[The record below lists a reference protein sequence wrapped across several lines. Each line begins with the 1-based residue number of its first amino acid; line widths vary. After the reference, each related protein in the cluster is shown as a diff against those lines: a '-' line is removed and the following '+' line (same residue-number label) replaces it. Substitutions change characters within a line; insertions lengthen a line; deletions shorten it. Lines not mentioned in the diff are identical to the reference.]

1 MYDAASRRG
10 FQNSHDRGSAA
21 PAADDRRGFGASAAG
36 TGAAPNLSG
45 FVEHYPDAI
54 VLARTGGAVIYLNEK
69 ARQLLLAGYPI
80 QQAEDGR
87 LALMDGD
94 GRIDL
99 AAAISAAMVQPPRS
113 TIFACAGSCRPTYQ
127 VSVGPPR
134 GRFDQDCA
142 VIMIR
147 NLPEM
152 AQMRSKAAATL
163 YALTPSEVRVLEAL
177 LKGLTPQEVASFT
190 GTKITTVRTQIAA
203 VLSKVGVKRQAE
215 LMAQVF
221 NFPVI

>member
-1 MYDAASRRG
+1 MDDVASRRG
-10 FQNSHDRGSAA
+10 FQDSHDRGSST
-21 PAADDRRGFGASAAG
+21 PAAEDRRGPGAPVADRGSG
-36 TGAAPNLSG
+36 VNLSG
-45 FVEHYPDAI
+45 FVEHNPDAI
-54 VLARTGGAVIYLNEK
+54 VLARPGGAVIYLNER

-87 LALMDGD
+87 LALMDGE
-94 GRIDL
+94 GRVDL
-99 AAAISAAMVQPPRS
+99 AAAISAAMGQPPRS
-113 TIFACAGSCRPTYQ
+113 TIFACEGRCRPTYQ

-152 AQMRSKAAATL
+152 AQLRSKAAETL

-177 LKGLTPQEVASFT
+177 LKGLTPQEVAAFT

-203 VLSKVGVKRQAE
+203 VLSKAGVKRQAE
-215 LMAQVF
+215 LMAQIF